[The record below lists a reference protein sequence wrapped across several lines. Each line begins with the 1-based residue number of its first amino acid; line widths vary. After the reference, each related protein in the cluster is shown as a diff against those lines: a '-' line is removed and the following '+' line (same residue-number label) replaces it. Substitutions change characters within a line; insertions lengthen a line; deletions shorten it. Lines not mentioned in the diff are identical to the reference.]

1 VVPLAYASSRL
12 GQVRAMRYSVCLFV
26 IGLLVGFAVPTVP
39 GTAISMVVTSVG
51 YEAFAVNALVGLWGP
66 APSRHV
72 LGTYTGLPM
81 TSTWNGRTTP
91 STSRLAKPDGK
102 GYTLLR
108 LGPYTH
114 LVMRVQV
121 R

>member
-1 VVPLAYASSRL
+1 MPLTYASSRL
-12 GQVRAMRYSVCLFV
+12 GQVRAMRYGV
-26 IGLLVGFAVPTVP
+26 GLLVGFTAPTVP

-51 YEAFAVNALVGLWGP
+51 YAAFAVNALVALWGL

-81 TSTWNGRTTP
+81 TSTWNRRTKP
-91 STSRLAKPDGK
+91 STSRLGSPTARA
-102 GYTLLR
+102 LLR
-108 LGPYTH
+108 LGPCPH
-114 LVMRVQV
+114 LVMRVHV